1 MFMPYAAHNSVY
13 LSPPTSPLYPNK
25 CALILGLSSI
35 SLTSAAMFATTLM
48 LTVSLAA
55 TVALADDYVKCE
67 TTDGSP
73 NLKGCQDLSTGFQQG
88 ADPDC
93 AQPYGSG
100 CRTTASNNE
109 GCAFVLCM
117 QDGTEPQCSDP
128 ASAGKF
134 TQQLIDQCGKDGKVG
149 GYYHQ
154 DLGDGH
160 YLNYEFTNP

>member
-1 MFMPYAAHNSVY
+1 
-13 LSPPTSPLYPNK
+13 
-25 CALILGLSSI
+25 
-35 SLTSAAMFATTLM
+35 MFAVKLA
-48 LTVSLAA
+48 LAIALAA
-55 TVALADDYVKCE
+55 TVVIAEDYVKCE

-73 NLKGCQDLSTGFQQG
+73 DLANCQTISNAFKHG
-88 ADPDC
+88 ADSYC

-100 CRTTASNNE
+100 CRTNGEVNK

-128 ASAGKF
+128 ESAGKF
-134 TQQLIDQCGKDGKVG
+134 TQQLIDKCAKDGKVG

-160 YLNYEFTNP
+160 YLNYEFTKP

>member
-1 MFMPYAAHNSVY
+1 MYA
-13 LSPPTSPLYPNK
+13 T
-25 CALILGLSSI
+25 
-35 SLTSAAMFATTLM
+35 MLM

-55 TVALADDYVKCE
+55 TAALADDYVKCE

-73 NLKGCQDLSTGFQQG
+73 SVTSCQLIADGFAQG

-100 CRTTASNNE
+100 CRNHGGNNG
-109 GCAFVLCM
+109 GCSFVLCM

-128 ASAGKF
+128 DSAARF
-134 TQQLIDQCGKDGKVG
+134 TQALIDQCAKDGKVG

-160 YLNYEFTNP
+160 YLNYEFIYDDSNVDQ